1 MNLHGGRWRSVEV
14 RGGLRGGPW
23 RLHGGLHGG
32 PRRSAEVSMEVDGA
46 STNLHRDLYEPSR
59 TSTDLHG
66 DLHGAST
73 LYKEYLVHQYSFK
86 LKGFNCLYLLFFKS
100 FHGFYLIFAHSI
112 HIHIYI
118 YLTYSRWTSSL
129 LPSCLWSQR
138 IFLSLPGSRLT
149 IFYRD
154 ASSALLQLVS

>member
-1 MNLHGGRWRSVEV
+1 MEVGGGPWRFVEVSVEV
-14 RGGLRGGPW
+14 RGG
-23 RLHGGLHGG
+23 
-32 PRRSAEVSMEVDGA
+32 SMEVSMEVDGA

-112 HIHIYI
+112 YIHIYIYI

-154 ASSALLQLVS
+154 ASSALLQLVN